1 MLKKLLKYD
10 TRALIRY
17 WWIIAVVIVG
27 ATGVDIACTLFYNQ
41 YAYTDN
47 YELLVGIAHLV
58 SLLCNG
64 LTLYSLSA
72 TSLILYIRF
81 YTNFYTDQGY
91 LTFTLPVK
99 RSTLLASKTIHAFV
113 WELIHLL
120 LVAVCKIAL
129 WIITRNE
136 LFESFIEWLAEAW
149 ADIGALLIVYVI
161 LACIFLIIYLL
172 FSIAIVHLCITLG
185 AIIVKKAKVFASIG
199 IYYAMN
205 TVINI
210 AIIGQLVLV
219 IATLISAPTIVGSF
233 TEFEIH
239 TMAVLAACML
249 ILMMLAYTALVYF
262 ITLSC
267 MERKLNLS

>member
-47 YELLVGIAHLV
+47 YELLVGIAQLV

-210 AIIGQLVLV
+210 AVIGQMVLV

-233 TEFEIH
+233 TELEIH